1 VRHSSPVTRDIE
13 QLLAAWRQ
21 GDARAADELFQI
33 TYQDLR
39 RLARAQLARRR
50 GDQTLATTALV
61 HEVYVR
67 FAERSSLSLVDRQ
80 HFLAL
85 AARAMRQI
93 LVDHVRRK
101 LAAKRGAGLPL
112 PLPVTDA
119 ATPPA
124 VTVDLLALDRAL
136 DELAALNPRQ
146 ARVVELRFFAGLE
159 FDEIAELLG
168 VSSRTAKRDW
178 HHARLFLHHSLRSID

>member
-1 VRHSSPVTRDIE
+1 VSHDIE
-13 QLLAAWRQ
+13 ELLAAWRE
-21 GDARAADELFQI
+21 GDAGAASELFRI

-50 GDQTLATTALV
+50 GDETLATTALV
-61 HEVYVR
+61 HEAYVR
-67 FAERSSLSLVDRQ
+67 LAERSSLSLVDRQ

-93 LVDHVRRK
+93 LVDYVRRK
-101 LAAKRGAGLPL
+101 GAAKRGGGLHP

-119 ATPPA
+119 ASPT
-124 VTVDLLALDRAL
+124 TFSVDLLALDTAL
-136 DELAALNPRQ
+136 DELASLNARQ

-159 FDEIAELLG
+159 FEEIAELLG
-168 VSSRTAKRDW
+168 VSARTAKRDW
-178 HHARLFLHHSLRSID
+178 HHARLFLHHALRSLAD

>member
-1 VRHSSPVTRDIE
+1 MTRDIE
-13 QLLAAWRQ
+13 QLLADWRQ
-21 GDARAADELFQI
+21 GDDSAANELFRI

-39 RLARAQLARRR
+39 RLARVQLARRR
-50 GDQTLATTALV
+50 SDETLATTALV

-101 LAAKRGAGLPL
+101 VAAKRGAGLRGT
-112 PLPVTDA
+112 LPVTDA
-119 ATPPA
+119 ASPPA
-124 VTVDLLALDRAL
+124 FTVDVLALDTAL
-136 DELAALNPRQ
+136 DELASLNPRQ

-159 FDEIAELLG
+159 FEEIAELLS

-178 HHARLFLHHSLRSID
+178 HHARLFLHHALRSIAD